1 LDAYKASETRYA
13 RLLHFLQFAVPAFYT
28 FRGECDSMLSRGS
41 QSGEL
46 SNETVRL
53 CFGVISGAD
62 GFCRVDAG
70 YTG

>member
-1 LDAYKASETRYA
+1 MFACRIASVA
-13 RLLHFLQFAVPAFYT
+13 GPAFYT
-28 FRGECDSMLSRGS
+28 FRDECDSIPSRGN

-46 SNETVRL
+46 SNETARQSL
-53 CFGVISGAD
+53 GVISGAD